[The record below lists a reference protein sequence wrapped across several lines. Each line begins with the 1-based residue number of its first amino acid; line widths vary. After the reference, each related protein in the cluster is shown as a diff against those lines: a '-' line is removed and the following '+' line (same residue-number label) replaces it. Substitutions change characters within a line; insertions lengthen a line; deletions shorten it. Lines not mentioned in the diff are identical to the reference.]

1 MARAAI
7 PFAVTNVTTWTYEA
21 LKVYVGQNKSG
32 KPKCYFLSFFDWSYE
47 EYIQAREYAITELE
61 TQPFDDTAGFPTAG
75 PKARLRH
82 VIQKKL
88 VREHPDLFVER
99 HGSDPPTWF
108 VPEFISAEPISDQ
121 PYNSKNVTQHFI
133 AAMNLHRK
141 AQKRNNFQYNLENNE
156 DEDEDRNDQP
166 QTKRQR
172 TAMTERAT
180 PFPVIS
186 SMSMPPSPSATATG
200 SQASEIGQLLERS
213 KVLNRDGR
221 GVGQAITS
229 LSQSNPS
236 CLILYITRVMIVD
249 QQLLVNRQRFGIVE
263 NLFDQNRLDEARL
276 DELLFGYPLDD
287 SPLFLWFFHGSTND
301 KPRAIRN
308 RPNAEAAIVL
318 LKARAVRAGAEAIQL
333 FDALDSD
340 TAGLLPAH
348 EVNRTTDF
356 AEHDSFELEIDDGD
370 ENKDEGSEKVSRVD
384 SAYGSRDGGSFEGEE
399 SRLDDEAIAQKIDLN
414 PVIKRERVGQE
425 QEPEPEPEPDQKQKP
440 KQKVDSDSDSESES
454 DEDEDISRFYR

>member
-21 LKVYVGQNKSG
+21 LKVYVGQNRSK
-32 KPKCYFLSFFDWSYE
+32 KPKCYFLSFFGWSYE
-47 EYIQAREYAITELE
+47 EYVQAREYTITELE
-61 TQPFDDTAGFPTAG
+61 TQPFGNTAGFPTAG

-121 PYNSKNVTQHFI
+121 PYNSKNVTQQFI

-141 AQKRNNFQYNLENNE
+141 AQKRNDFQHNHENDE

-172 TAMTERAT
+172 TTMTERAT

-186 SMSMPPSPSATATG
+186 SMSMPPSPSATTTG
-200 SQASEIGQLLERS
+200 SQASEIGQPFERS
-213 KVLNRDGR
+213 KVLNRDR
-221 GVGQAITS
+221 MGVGQAITS
-229 LSQSNPS
+229 LSQINPS

-308 RPNAEAAIVL
+308 RPNAEAAIIL

-370 ENKDEGSEKVSRVD
+370 DDKDEGSEKASRVD
-384 SAYGSRDGGSFEGEE
+384 SAYGSRDGGSFEGEK
-399 SRLDDEAIAQKIDLN
+399 SRLDDEAIAQKTDLD
-414 PVIKRERVGQE
+414 PVIKREGVEQEQE
-425 QEPEPEPEPDQKQKP
+425 QEPEPEQQQKP
-440 KQKVDSDSDSESES
+440 KQKIDSDSDSESES